1 MDVSGLG
8 SHPLFLSRFHTLK
21 CCFLQIV
28 DVWEYSIICIA
39 TNISVRDTRLSVDTP
54 IYQISDIWM
63 SSGIPALA
71 PVTLEST
78 TQAVIPS
85 TRRFSRWPSALL
97 VLLPI
102 TLGCWGT
109 IRTVCEVTPS
119 IIPLLRVSVTICVVY
134 GELCTA
140 NCAHCRFPGPVQ
152 SLLAC
157 GGMCCPRLRLHSPP
171 LLYINND

>member
-28 DVWEYSIICIA
+28 DVWEYSIICFA

-102 TLGCWGT
+102 TLGCWTYQLGSLKSALVCKYIYIYT
-109 IRTVCEVTPS
+109 CIYIYIYVNMYIYVCIYLHIR
-119 IIPLLRVSVTICVVY
+119 IHI
-134 GELCTA
+134 
-140 NCAHCRFPGPVQ
+140 
-152 SLLAC
+152 
-157 GGMCCPRLRLHSPP
+157 
-171 LLYINND
+171 